1 MAIKITTNHVPR
13 DIVYGFELS
22 DKERQEFDYYTPDEL
37 DNAEFFRY
45 KGRAYDLG
53 EFMRI
58 DGHDDKEFTKWDGY
72 MSDSF
77 FSGILVKW
85 PRMDYNPREI
95 DAEHVIVGWY
105 RA

>member
-22 DKERQEFDYYTPDEL
+22 EKERQEFDYYDDEAL
-37 DNAEFFRY
+37 DTAEFFRY
-45 KGRAYDLG
+45 KGQVYDLG
-53 EFMRI
+53 DFMRI
-58 DGHDDKEFTKWDGY
+58 DGHDDKEFASWNGY

-95 DAEHVIVGWY
+95 DTEHVIIGRY